1 MRRRLCIREFGTHT
15 SHTHSSISVTGTR
28 SLSSASHPAVS
39 TTLSP
44 LTGPKSLAMH
54 GKMHRLIESHLLHLR
69 ASGNTKTL
77 LSDKRDI
84 GRFVARIIRDPRTLN
99 RSVIA
104 WSDEISQN
112 EILSLIEAKTGET
125 PSVSTVSASRLE
137 AAVST
142 AERTIKEDPENR
154 LARVKMSSGQYDRS
168 KWIRADGKSAGEC

>member
-1 MRRRLCIREFGTHT
+1 
-15 SHTHSSISVTGTR
+15 
-28 SLSSASHPAVS
+28 
-39 TTLSP
+39 
-44 LTGPKSLAMH
+44 
-54 GKMHRLIESHLLHLR
+54 MHRLIESHLLHLR

>member
-1 MRRRLCIREFGTHT
+1 
-15 SHTHSSISVTGTR
+15 
-28 SLSSASHPAVS
+28 
-39 TTLSP
+39 
-44 LTGPKSLAMH
+44 
-54 GKMHRLIESHLLHLR
+54 MHRLIESHLLHLR

-154 LARVKMSSGQYDRS
+154 LARNAKYLGYLDARELYPDLNPVKFEEYLDDLVEGKATTPYEETIFKTFVGAKGDVKDRFVL
-168 KWIRADGKSAGEC
+168 RLDE